1 MTSANVFNLNSVKQG
16 QTLNANAAAGKGKAE
31 NPEAASVFASMMNGN
46 YSTNL
51 MVSGSE
57 NISSSVNVESTD
69 NAAAGDAYE
78 RYQYRDNAINPEDR
92 TTVSDK
98 ISSSEEELTNF
109 EDDVIQSVAKELD
122 VDLESVTEEMQNLGL
137 TVFDLL
143 NPQNLAKL
151 AMQLT
156 GENSPAE
163 LLTSPDFLNLMQD
176 VGQMADQLMTDL
188 GLTSEQMDELVAQM
202 DVLEQP
208 IPLDERVLAETLP
221 DIETDAVLA
230 GAEVTT
236 SEESDRVIS
245 LPKENTNEMATLPE
259 EEVDTE
265 TEVKT
270 GTDAETDES
279 LHMQE
284 QTREKHAYNGKEDEK
299 SSDSFRES
307 QTPSHRTTLA
317 ETGTVNVTVSAEQLT
332 DEAVTVQNSEA
343 SYLSID
349 AMDLIEQIAENVRV
363 SISEGT
369 SSMEMQLNPE
379 NLGKVYLQITSD
391 DGVIHARM
399 AASNETVKTVLEA
412 QLADLRQN
420 LNQAG
425 VKVDA
430 IEVTVASHE
439 FEKNLEQNQSGEKRQ
454 GERQEEQH
462 LSRRRNLNLS
472 SLDELS
478 GLMTEEETL
487 VAQMMR
493 DNGNSVDLTA

>member
-1 MTSANVFNLNSVKQG
+1 M
-16 QTLNANAAAGKGKAE
+16 
-31 NPEAASVFASMMNGN
+31 
-46 YSTNL
+46 
-51 MVSGSE
+51 
-57 NISSSVNVESTD
+57 
-69 NAAAGDAYE
+69 
-78 RYQYRDNAINPEDR
+78 
-92 TTVSDK
+92 
-98 ISSSEEELTNF
+98 
-109 EDDVIQSVAKELD
+109 
-122 VDLESVTEEMQNLGL
+122 
-137 TVFDLL
+137 
-143 NPQNLAKL
+143 
-151 AMQLT
+151 
-156 GENSPAE
+156 
-163 LLTSPDFLNLMQD
+163 
-176 VGQMADQLMTDL
+176 
-188 GLTSEQMDELVAQM
+188 
-202 DVLEQP
+202 
-208 IPLDERVLAETLP
+208 
-221 DIETDAVLA
+221 
-230 GAEVTT
+230 
-236 SEESDRVIS
+236 
-245 LPKENTNEMATLPE
+245 
-259 EEVDTE
+259 
-265 TEVKT
+265 
-270 GTDAETDES
+270 
-279 LHMQE
+279 
-284 QTREKHAYNGKEDEK
+284 
-299 SSDSFRES
+299 
-307 QTPSHRTTLA
+307 A